1 MIYRSLRVLI
11 AVCGFSP
18 GSSELYG
25 QTAVSD
31 VAVVDLCPM
40 PVFGTSS
47 RDTMLTFMP
56 DPTVEFYIRVVSA
69 TCSNPLAPDSVDGHY
84 AGAGEARNSTPLKIS
99 YTSRRL
105 RRWHSMEILRED
117 SEVSTT
123 REPYR
128 ARLGDQFIHSA
139 TLSPHSARSAI
150 DSVQEGRAAR
160 SAIDSV
166 SRGLGLVVLLAR
178 GAGSGGSAGAGLAR

>member
-11 AVCGFSP
+11 AVCGFSL
-18 GSSELYG
+18 GSSELHG

-84 AGAGEARNSTPLKIS
+84 AVN
-99 YTSRRL
+99 RRVTRYGPFRVTREQAQAL
-105 RRWHSMEILRED
+105 RRWLIERSD
-117 SEVSTT
+117 
-123 REPYR
+123 
-128 ARLGDQFIHSA
+128 
-139 TLSPHSARSAI
+139 SARSVPTG
-150 DSVQEGRAAR
+150 DRR
-160 SAIDSV
+160 
-166 SRGLGLVVLLAR
+166 R
-178 GAGSGGSAGAGLAR
+178 